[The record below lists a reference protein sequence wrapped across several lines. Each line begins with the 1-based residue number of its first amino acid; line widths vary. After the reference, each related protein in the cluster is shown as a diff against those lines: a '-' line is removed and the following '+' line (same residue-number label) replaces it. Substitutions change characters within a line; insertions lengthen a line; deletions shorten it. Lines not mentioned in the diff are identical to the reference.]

1 MTQSL
6 GIGIVGMGW
15 MGEAHSRAW
24 RGLSERFHQAG
35 IEADLIICAD
45 DIEARART
53 AQQRFGF
60 QDYSNDWRRVVEDD
74 RVDVVVVTAPNNL
87 HLPVVLA
94 TAQVGKP
101 VFCEKPVGRNP
112 QETAAIA
119 NATREAGVVTGVG
132 YNYRC
137 VPLVQ
142 YARQLIRDGRLGNIT
157 HYRGRFLV
165 DYGSDPN
172 SVLSWRFQREIS
184 GWGVLGDIMSHAID
198 MAMNLVGPIR
208 RVISRQQTMI
218 TERPLAQLGGESHFS
233 VGTGPTGTVT
243 NEDYVSAM
251 ADFNCS
257 AVGTF
262 EVSRV
267 AKGHDCELAFEVNGT
282 KGAIKWNYERLNE
295 LELRVPDGNAD
306 ADGWTTIQAG
316 PNHPDYAHFYS
327 GPGNAISYDD
337 FKLIEVFRFARS
349 VIEGRE
355 GQPSFNDALAVAA
368 VLHAMQHSSDNAS
381 WSDVRRL

>member
-35 IEADLIICAD
+35 IHVELVHCAD
-45 DIEARART
+45 DVEVRART
-53 AQQRFGF
+53 GQQRFGF
-60 QDYSNDWRRVVEDD
+60 QDYSTDWRRVVDD
-74 RVDVVVVTAPNNL
+74 NRVDVVVATVPNKL
-87 HLPVVLA
+87 HLPIVQA
-94 TAQVGKP
+94 AAQARKH
-101 VFCEKPVGRNP
+101 VFCEKPVGREP
-112 QETAAIA
+112 SETLAIA
-119 NATREAGVVTGVG
+119 NAVRDAGVISGVG
-132 YNYRC
+132 YNYRW
-137 VPLVQ
+137 VPMVQ
-142 YARQLIRDGRLGNIT
+142 HARQLIRDGRLGDIT

-172 SVLSWRFQREIS
+172 GVLSWRFQREIS
-184 GWGVLGDIMSHAID
+184 GWGVLGDIMSHVID
-198 MAMNLVGPIR
+198 MSMNLVGPIR
-208 RVISRQQTMI
+208 RVVSRQQTMI
-218 TERPLAQLGGESHFS
+218 TERPLAEHGDGSHFS
-233 VGTGPTGTVT
+233 VGTGSKGKVT

-251 ADFNCS
+251 ADFDCS

-282 KGAIKWNYERLNE
+282 QGALKWNYERLNE

-316 PNHPDYAHFYS
+316 PNHPDYAHFYP

-337 FKLIEVFRFARS
+337 LKSIEVFRFAQS
-349 VIEGRE
+349 VITGQQ
-355 GQPSFNDALAVAA
+355 GQPAIADALVVAE
-368 VLHAMQHSSDNAS
+368 VLDAMLRSSDESS
-381 WSDVRRL
+381 WVHVGRL